1 MQRHLALLSLAAAA
15 LLAGC
20 VQPPQS
26 AAMAN
31 APAGPCDAQA
41 ARFAVGYTSTDAL
54 ADEVR
59 RRSGAETVRV
69 LRPGDVTT
77 MEFNPERVNVV
88 VGEDSRVSAVRC
100 G

>member
-1 MQRHLALLSLAAAA
+1 MYRHLVPISLAAAV
-15 LLAGC
+15 LAGC
-20 VQPPQS
+20 VQPPQAAPVAS
-26 AAMAN
+26 APLGGCQA
-31 APAGPCDAQA
+31 DA
-41 ARFAVGYTSTDAL
+41 ARFAIGYTSTDAL

-59 RRSGAETVRV
+59 RRSGASTVRV

-77 MEFNPERVNVV
+77 MEFNAERVNVV

>member
-1 MQRHLALLSLAAAA
+1 MHRHLAIVSLAAAA

-20 VQPPQS
+20 VQPPRS
-26 AAMAN
+26 GAVAA

-59 RRSGAETVRV
+59 RRSGANTVRV